1 MLLALA
7 ALVISLTGSAI
18 AANEYLIT
26 SKGQIKPS
34 VLKKLRGARGVKGV
48 RGLKGVQGP
57 TGLQGVQGIQGLTGG
72 QGAQGLQGEQGIQ
85 GPVGPSTGTAGGDL
99 TGSYPNP
106 TIAAGAVTAAKA
118 NLTVTFTN
126 LTLLNSY
133 TVGSGLGTPGYAK
146 DVSGF
151 VHLRGGVQNA
161 SLTSQPIATLPVGA
175 RPANAS
181 YFSIVS
187 FDPGTSAM
195 TSNCYALVST
205 DGNVS
210 INPGLSGSNCDKDA
224 IVLTGIDFFAAG

>member
-133 TVGSGLGTPGYAK
+133 LALSGFSTPGYAK
-146 DVSGF
+146 DPAGF
-151 VHLRGGVQNA
+151 VHLRGTVTRA
-161 SLTSQPIATLPVGA
+161 SAGASGSPIATLPTGFLPQGA
-175 RPANAS
+175 VYHPVAS
-181 YFSIVS
+181 YQSN
-187 FDPGTSAM
+187 GTWAS
-195 TSNCYALVST
+195 CYVLINAAGQILQ
-205 DGNVS
+205 
-210 INPGLSGSNCDKDA
+210 NPGLGSTCDPNA
-224 IVLTGIDFFAAG
+224 IVLDGITFFAA